1 MPIYEFECR
10 SCGHVWDELQKSS
23 DPDPDTCPNCA
34 TPVVVRRMTAAA
46 FRLKG
51 AGWYETDFKKEGD
64 TKRNL
69 VEGSSGEPAKSDT
82 VSSSASTEKAPEKT
96 ANVEKSTGE
105 KATPTPVAA
114 PSPTPPAPTKPS
126 GSSS

>member
-23 DPDPDTCPNCA
+23 DPDPDVCTNCGK
-34 TPVVVRRMTAAA
+34 PFVFRRMTAAA

-69 VEGSSGEPAKSDT
+69 VEDSSGDSTKSDS
-82 VSSSASTEKAPEKT
+82 VLSPAATEKASEK
-96 ANVEKSTGE
+96 AAPVEKSTSE
-105 KATPTPVAA
+105 KATTPTAA
-114 PSPTPPAPTKPS
+114 PSPAPTSTPS